1 MSDNS
6 MAFLAGGAFAG
17 IAVLLLLKGG
27 VNPSQANFQPAVQQS
42 PLAVQPTA
50 TLPPSLLPASPP
62 GNYTEQQRLLEE
74 RLKTQ
79 LEQQRAETEQLK
91 AQLRNQQMVI
101 DAMNSQTQANSLN
114 PHVKAATQIL
124 PAAEQQSQNPMFTGI
139 LWAAGGAAVTL
150 VGGAFVLGALA
161 LLSQQQ
167 RGRRTVQ
174 VIHPINTGYSPTLH
188 TRRRS
193 EFLPP
198 RIVESRRVEEVEYD
212 ER

>member
-27 VNPSQANFQPAVQQS
+27 VNPSQANLQPAVQQS
-42 PLAVQPTA
+42 PLAVQSSAP
-50 TLPPSLLPASPP
+50 LPPGMLPGAPYGSA
-62 GNYTEQQRLLEE
+62 YAEQQRLMEE
-74 RLKTQ
+74 RLRNQ
-79 LEQQRAETEQLK
+79 FEQQRAEIEQLK
-91 AQLRNQQMVI
+91 SQLRNQQMVI
-101 DAMNSQTQANSLN
+101 DASQTGPNNLP
-114 PHVKAATQIL
+114 PHLKQVSPVMATTAEQPTNQIL
-124 PAAEQQSQNPMFTGI
+124 TGL
-139 LWAAGGAAVTL
+139 LWALGGAAATL
-150 VGGAFVLGALA
+150 CGGLFVVGALA

-174 VIHPINTGYSPTLH
+174 VVHPINTYSPTLH
-188 TRRRS
+188 SRRRS

-198 RIVESRRVEEVEYD
+198 KIVESRRVEEIEFE